1 MSACVRALASVV
13 VAEGFL
19 LRSHFEPNVCLTPCQ
34 QRRSP
39 LSSPPFSQRR
49 QHMTVQEI
57 IDANAREAR
66 KCEEQIAAGIPVQP
80 VRRACHCAV
89 IVPVIVPVCWDACGG
104 CL

>member
-1 MSACVRALASVV
+1 
-13 VAEGFL
+13 
-19 LRSHFEPNVCLTPCQ
+19 
-34 QRRSP
+34 
-39 LSSPPFSQRR
+39 
-49 QHMTVQEI
+49 MTVQEI